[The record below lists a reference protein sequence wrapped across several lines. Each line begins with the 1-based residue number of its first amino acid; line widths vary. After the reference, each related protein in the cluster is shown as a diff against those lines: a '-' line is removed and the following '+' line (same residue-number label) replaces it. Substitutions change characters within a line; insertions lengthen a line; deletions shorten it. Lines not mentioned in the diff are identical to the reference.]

1 MVAVPGVAGTAV
13 AVAAVAPVAPV
24 ELRRRVL
31 AGILRVFSAK
41 KVEEFSTSLD
51 CPKYLNIVG

>member
-1 MVAVPGVAGTAV
+1 
-13 AVAAVAPVAPV
+13 
-24 ELRRRVL
+24 LRRRVL